1 MTGLNT
7 DTIARDRMYEYEKH
21 REFWQ
26 NGLQLIEEVSAS
38 LESSLAL
45 LEKKYADFDSIY
57 DEAMDRIDEL
67 AAIYSGINTIQG
79 REYVLRLKALMREYR
94 NRYSIEGINFN
105 ALYYL
110 QARIR
115 ELRDKSFIDFPRLQ
129 HSPPERETTPRTDEP
144 VLPIKH
150 RWVTFERNGSCFIV
164 PFERL
169 EIIDHHGADLRPD
182 QGMRGFSLYR
192 DGVRLEI
199 RDIFASTTSV
209 KTRPAFFIIV
219 EMEGVS
225 VCYAASNIG
234 KKILSRRDIISPRLR
249 SVPGGGISRGSLR
262 LFGRNHLFIHPNYQA
277 RRSG

>member
-1 MTGLNT
+1 MRGLNT
-7 DTIARDRMYEYEKH
+7 DTAARDRIYEYEKH

-57 DEAMDRIDEL
+57 EEAMDRIDEL

-115 ELRDKSFIDFPRLQ
+115 NCA
-129 HSPPERETTPRTDEP
+129 
-144 VLPIKH
+144 IK
-150 RWVTFERNGSCFIV
+150 
-164 PFERL
+164 
-169 EIIDHHGADLRPD
+169 
-182 QGMRGFSLYR
+182 
-192 DGVRLEI
+192 
-199 RDIFASTTSV
+199 ASS
-209 KTRPAFFIIV
+209 
-219 EMEGVS
+219 
-225 VCYAASNIG
+225 
-234 KKILSRRDIISPRLR
+234 
-249 SVPGGGISRGSLR
+249 ISRGYSILR
-262 LFGRNHLFIHPNYQA
+262 PNGRPLPVPAN
-277 RRSG
+277 RSCRSSIAGLPLSGTVPVLSCRSKGSKLSIITGRI